1 MAQLRTLRGR
11 RLRMVAGVAAA
22 ALAVGGLTACDESE
36 MPLDRGQE
44 SRETAEP
51 ADQADAEADAD
62 TDSDADDA
70 DATDATDEADEA
82 GAPAEAD
89 GADRDQGDFLRAG
102 QTFVTAEG
110 LEITVEATEAFT
122 PADYVDH
129 EENPTKFGVSVTNG
143 ADEDQEVALLYTVR
157 AGERGEEAD
166 RIFDSASLTSD
177 PRGTLKPGRTAGG
190 EVGFDVPADAEFIDV
205 TVQLVGS
212 QDKAHW
218 SLDL

>member
-36 MPLDRGQE
+36 LPLDRGQE
-44 SRETAEP
+44 SGETADP
-51 ADQADAEADAD
+51 ADADADGGDAADADADAEDAD
-62 TDSDADDA
+62 TDAEDAD
-70 DATDATDEADEA
+70 
-82 GAPAEAD
+82 GAPAEND
-89 GADRDQGDFLRAG
+89 GGDREQGDFLKAG

-110 LEITVEATEAFT
+110 LEITVEATETFT

-129 EENPTKFGVSVTNG
+129 EETPVKFGVSVTNG

-166 RIFDSASLTSD
+166 RIFDSASLKSD

-190 EVGFDVPADAEFIDV
+190 EAGFDVPGDAEFIDV

>member
-11 RLRMVAGVAAA
+11 RMRMVAGVAVA

-44 SRETAEP
+44 SRETDGADAEDDGAGDADTGDGDATDDAD
-51 ADQADAEADAD
+51 ADQAD
-62 TDSDADDA
+62 T
-70 DATDATDEADEA
+70 
-82 GAPAEAD
+82 PAEGDA
-89 GADRDQGDFLRAG
+89 ADRDQGDFLEAG

-110 LEITVEATEAFT
+110 LEITVEAPEPFT

-129 EENPTKFGVSVTNG
+129 EEIPTKFGVSVTNG

-157 AGERGEEAD
+157 AGDRGVEAD

-190 EVGFDVPADAEFIDV
+190 EVGFDVPEDAGFVDV
-205 TVQLVGS
+205 TVQVVGS

-218 SLDL
+218 SLDV

>member
-51 ADQADAEADAD
+51 ADDADAD
-62 TDSDADDA
+62 TDAADDA
-70 DATDATDEADEA
+70 DADEAADDDADDAAEA
-82 GAPAEAD
+82 GAPAEDD

-143 ADEDQEVALLYTVR
+143 ADEDHDVALLYTVR

-166 RIFDSASLTSD
+166 RIFDSASLKSD

-212 QDKAHW
+212 QDRAHW